1 MNKKQQQILL
11 FFLFFFSV
19 YCALIIG
26 KSWDEGFH
34 LKQGKSSL
42 EYFFSLG
49 STNEYFWGREY
60 YSALYWTLQY
70 FLTTIFPKAYQ
81 IQASH
86 IVNLIFSLAT
96 IFGIG
101 KLGKELFNKQVGK
114 IIFLILFFY
123 PIFFGHM
130 GMNPK
135 DTILAFS
142 HVWITYYVL
151 KYLRTQHLKIKSA
164 FNKYIIY
171 ISTLAA
177 LATGIQ
183 IFFLGSLIPI
193 FIFILLEVFI
203 FKKII
208 HNNFNKKVFFYD
220 LLKSLFIF
228 YFLLIIFWIDTHP
241 NIFVLPYKIFMS
253 ALSNSYM
260 TGWPFNLVNGTYYLS
275 WQPPKLYFLTNML
288 FKSPEYFLISY
299 VFFLLLVVNLKLFF
313 EKIFLNYSYKLYL
326 VLLMII
332 FPNLV
337 SILIPF
343 PLYDGMR
350 LFLWSLPYFCI
361 IPGLTIYYLIKNF
374 NDIKSKLFLSFLSL
388 SVIYFLFNF
397 FIITPYQY
405 TYLNILN
412 GENSQRYKK
421 FESDY
426 WSVSIN
432 ELIKKINLDKN
443 DVIKVAV
450 CGAHPRAYTYLKKA
464 GYKNIKKTNPKEA
477 DYIIMTNRT
486 FRVSGELTTQSTN
499 KNVKILNCFDRFKGE
514 DIFKVERNNT
524 PLSVF
529 RKKTSIN
536 IWD

>member
-1 MNKKQQQILL
+1 
-11 FFLFFFSV
+11 
-19 YCALIIG
+19 
-26 KSWDEGFH
+26 
-34 LKQGKSSL
+34 
-42 EYFFSLG
+42 
-49 STNEYFWGREY
+49 
-60 YSALYWTLQY
+60 
-70 FLTTIFPKAYQ
+70 
-81 IQASH
+81 
-86 IVNLIFSLAT
+86 
-96 IFGIG
+96 
-101 KLGKELFNKQVGK
+101 
-114 IIFLILFFY
+114 
-123 PIFFGHM
+123 
-130 GMNPK
+130 
-135 DTILAFS
+135 
-142 HVWITYYVL
+142 
-151 KYLRTQHLKIKSA
+151 
-164 FNKYIIY
+164 
-171 ISTLAA
+171 
-177 LATGIQ
+177 
-183 IFFLGSLIPI
+183 
-193 FIFILLEVFI
+193 
-203 FKKII
+203 
-208 HNNFNKKVFFYD
+208 
-220 LLKSLFIF
+220 
-228 YFLLIIFWIDTHP
+228 
-241 NIFVLPYKIFMS
+241 
-253 ALSNSYM
+253 
-260 TGWPFNLVNGTYYLS
+260 
-275 WQPPKLYFLTNML
+275 ML

-299 VFFLLLVVNLKLFF
+299 VFFLLLIVNLKLFF

-432 ELIKKINLDKN
+432 ELIKKANLNKN

-464 GYKNIKKTNPKEA
+464 GYKNIKKANPKEA

-486 FRVSGELTTQSTN
+486 SRVSGELTAESTN

-514 DIFKVERNNT
+514 DIFKVERNNM

-529 RKKTSIN
+529 RKKTSTSN
-536 IWD
+536 WD